1 MKCNNCGSNNAE
13 GATFCPEC
21 GSRMLATAAPAAQS
35 ADAPAQPVQPQPQ
48 VPPQQQYAP
57 PYGSPYQQAYRPPV
71 VPTIRT
77 VHLGDVLFL
86 IASVLL
92 LGIGFE
98 NFSTITGGAGAQYIV
113 LGLVAIL
120 GGLFMMALVIM
131 PELLKSVHEFMDVL
145 VLAFSLVVTFWGLVA
160 TFANNVGF
168 LGGILLAAGLFGLA
182 GCGLRMGMI
191 K

>member
-1 MKCNNCGSNNAE
+1 
-13 GATFCPEC
+13 
-21 GSRMLATAAPAAQS
+21 MLAMAAPA
-35 ADAPAQPVQPQPQ
+35 PVQPQPQ
-48 VPPQQQYAP
+48 APPQQNAQQPYPQAP
-57 PYGSPYQQAYRPPV
+57 PQNNQAPPQYRQPYHQQYRMSAT
-71 VPTIRT
+71 PTIRN

-86 IASVLL
+86 IAAVLL

-98 NFSTITGGAGAQYIV
+98 NFSGITNAVGAQYIF

-131 PELLKSVHEFMDVL
+131 PELLKPLNEFLDVL
-145 VLAFSLVVTFWGLVA
+145 VLAFSLVITFWGLVA